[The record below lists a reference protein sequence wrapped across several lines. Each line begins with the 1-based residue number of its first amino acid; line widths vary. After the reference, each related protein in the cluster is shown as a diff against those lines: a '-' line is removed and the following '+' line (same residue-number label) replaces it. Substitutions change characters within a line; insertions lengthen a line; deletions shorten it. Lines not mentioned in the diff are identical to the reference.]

1 MIIAYLACFGA
12 GFLAKLADWLDDR
25 RKRGPRPAG
34 CLAALAYG
42 LLAAFAAAQ
51 SPALATLA
59 VAVAVGML
67 FAGKIDSPSHQR
79 GFATFLLG
87 LYAFRAPAIDFPLAV
102 LFILLA
108 LADEF
113 LNDAAGKYKDA
124 LGFIARHRLVL
135 DFGVLAL
142 AFATGEWVYAFACVA
157 LDAGY
162 QLSDFSGE
170 NGWFKCLR

>member
-1 MIIAYLACFGA
+1 MLIAYLACFGA
-12 GFLAKLADWLDDR
+12 GFLAKLTDWLDD
-25 RKRGPRPAG
+25 KPKGKPRPAE
-34 CLAALAYG
+34 CIAALAYG
-42 LLAAFAAAQ
+42 FFAAFAASQ

-59 VAVAVGML
+59 VAIAAGML
-67 FAGKIDSPSHQR
+67 FAGKIDSQAHQR
-79 GFATFLLG
+79 GFAVFLLG
-87 LYAFRAPAIDFPLAV
+87 LYAFRAPAIDLPLTAFFV
-102 LFILLA
+102 LLA

-142 AFATGEWVYAFACVA
+142 ALFTGEWVYLFACLA

-162 QLSDFSGE
+162 QLSCFAGE
-170 NGWFKCLR
+170 KGWFKCLR